1 MKRRQFV
8 KACAATAILV
18 HQNPMLLA
26 NTQDP
31 SQLHHPVRL
40 VDPDGNSIRP
50 GDLKPH
56 VNYVFRYPYECTP
69 CFLLDLNR
77 PTEANVALKTEA
89 GEDYVWRGGVGP
101 KRSIVAYA
109 AICTHRLTHPTE
121 HVNFIAYRQSRN
133 PEADPSA
140 NRIVCCMEYSSYD
153 PARGAAVTSGPAPS
167 PLTGILLDYDEQA
180 DEIRAVGITSE
191 EVFTRFL
198 DQFQMQLELSY
209 GSLAKASASVTETAT
224 VVPLDEYTGNDM
236 PC

>member
-1 MKRRQFV
+1 MKRRDFV

-18 HQNPMLLA
+18 HHNPMLLA
-26 NTQDP
+26 NDRDR
-31 SQLHHPVRL
+31 SHLHEPVRL
-40 VDPDGNSIRP
+40 VDPEGNPIRP
-50 GDLKPH
+50 GNLQPH

-77 PTEANVALKTEA
+77 PTEADVRLKTENGA
-89 GEDYVWRGGVGP
+89 DYIWRGGVGP

-133 PEADPSA
+133 PQADPAA

-167 PLTGILLDYDEQA
+167 PLTGILLDYDEAA
-180 DEIRAVGITSE
+180 DEIHAVGITSE
-191 EVFTRFL
+191 DILDRFF
-198 DQFQMQLELSY
+198 DQFEMQLELSY
-209 GSLAKASASVTETAT
+209 GSLAKARAPVSGTAT